1 MTICAK
7 NTGAH
12 VRVYLKTVKTPN
24 QRLFLP
30 CAAPFS
36 LEMQQ
41 AFLRKMACSGQKSL
55 AAGHFASFQI
65 HPRKAKEMQDLSK
78 ISVVLP
84 SLDPDEK
91 LNAVIDGLL
100 EYGFSNIILVNDGSK
115 QENLHYFTDAAAA
128 HPEIHL
134 LHHEVNRGK
143 GAALKTAFRWFRSG
157 AHFLCLHGQRWERAQ
172 SLGNRR
178 NRNQGK

>member
-12 VRVYLKTVKTPN
+12 VSVSEN
-24 QRLFLP
+24 CQNAQSAALFAL
-30 CAAPFS
+30 CRAIF

-41 AFLRKMACSGQKSL
+41 AFLRKNGLLRTKIL

-134 LHHEVNRGK
+134 LHHEVNRG
-143 GAALKTAFRWFRSG
+143 
-157 AHFLCLHGQRWERAQ
+157 RAR
-172 SLGNRR
+172 L
-178 NRNQGK
+178 